1 MSTPD
6 RSSQKPGAPA
16 DPVVAPGVLRTDI
29 DPNAHAVMI
38 DFDPRVISDDGVRKV
53 AERLAP
59 LGHQQY
65 CKTLLHLAGRA
76 SGAAEDR
83 IERKAQEIP
92 GIRRARATF
101 LGGVMT
107 VTFDDARLTEAQVID
122 RVRST
127 GAPVTSLPDS
137 GAATPQDG
145 LRYWFTG
152 ERLEA
157 VFTVLT
163 LVFMVAGWA
172 TSKIGGFWS
181 VGFYAA
187 AYLTGGY
194 FGVRAGLQSLRQ
206 WTIDVDLLMVLA
218 AIGAAIVNAPFE
230 GAMLLFLFSLSNV
243 LQAYAIDRTR
253 KAIQS
258 LMKLRPE
265 KALVRRGEGTMTLPV
280 GELVVGD
287 VLVVRPGESIALD
300 SVIIEGSS
308 AVDQASLTGES
319 IPVSRTV
326 GDPVFAGTINQTG
339 GLEVRVTRLAKDSTI
354 EKLVRMVEEA
364 QTEKADT
371 QRFLDRAEQFYAVG
385 VLLFTLGLILV
396 PILFL
401 DETFRIAFYRAM
413 TVMVVASPC
422 ALIISTPAS
431 ILSAIGGAA
440 RRGVLFKGG
449 VHLERAATIK
459 VVAFDK
465 TGTLTEGKPRV
476 TDVIVGERV
485 VAFVGQVRSPGGVGN
500 APDGKIVGHVPSRGA
515 GGNVPDGRAVGH
527 VPSRGVGGDTPY
539 GGIRPTGVD
548 GEALSLLG
556 LVGAVELKSEHP
568 LAQAIVSE
576 CRTRGVAVVDCAGF
590 QSVSGKGASALVD
603 GRRIAV
609 GNARY
614 FTALKLSL
622 PEAFAR
628 QVATLQDEGKTVVI
642 VGELDEAHD
651 SARFLG
657 AVAIADVLRADAP
670 EVIRQLKADGITRVV
685 MLTGDNTR
693 VAQAIGRLAG
703 VDEVHA
709 DLLPEDKVRVI
720 KELRNIGP
728 VAMVGDG
735 VNDAPALAT
744 ATVGVAMGAAGTDVA
759 METADVVL
767 MSDNLKNIVFALS
780 LSRRARTII
789 YQNLAF
795 SLLVIGVLIVSALG
809 FRLPLPVGVIAH
821 EGSTVLVCLNGLRML
836 VYKGR

>member
-1 MSTPD
+1 MLRVPL
-6 RSSQKPGAPA
+6 QGE
-16 DPVVAPGVLRTDI
+16 PGVLRTEI
-29 DPNAHAVMI
+29 DGAGHAVLI
-38 DFDPRVISDDGVRKV
+38 DFDPRMISEEGVRQV

-59 LGHQQY
+59 IGHQQY
-65 CKTLLHLAGRA
+65 CRTILRLSGRA
-76 SGAAEDR
+76 SGAAEQK
-83 IERKAQEIP
+83 IEKKAQKIN

-107 VTFDDARLTEAQVID
+107 VTFDDARLSEAQMIE
-122 RVRST
+122 RIRET
-127 GAPVTSLPDS
+127 GAPVRAYRIEAERKPETIRQWLVHW
-137 GAATPQDG
+137 T
-145 LRYWFTG
+145 TG
-152 ERLEA
+152 ERLE
-157 VFTVLT
+157 VLFTVLT

-172 TSKIGGFWS
+172 SARLG
-181 VGFYAA
+181 VGWHDVFYFG

-218 AIGAAIVNAPFE
+218 ALGAAVVNAPFE

-253 KAIQS
+253 KAIKS
-258 LMKLRPE
+258 LMRLRPE
-265 KALVRRGEGTMTLPV
+265 KALVRRDGGTMLLPL

-287 VLVVRPGESIALD
+287 ILVVRPGESIALD

-308 AVDQASLTGES
+308 AIDQSSLTGES
-319 IPVSRTV
+319 IPVSKRV

-339 GLEVRVTRLAKDSTI
+339 GLEIRVTKLAKDSTI

-371 QRFLDRAEQFYAVG
+371 QRFLDRAEQFYAAG
-385 VLLFTLGLILV
+385 VILFTIGLIVV

-401 DETFRIAFYRAM
+401 KEPFQAAFYRAM

-449 VHLERAATIK
+449 VHLERAATVK
-459 VVAFDK
+459 VVALDK

-476 TDVIVGERV
+476 TDVILDGRV
-485 VAFVGQVRSPGGVGN
+485 VNFRNDSDAS
-500 APDGKIVGHVPSRGA
+500 
-515 GGNVPDGRAVGH
+515 
-527 VPSRGVGGDTPY
+527 
-539 GGIRPTGVD
+539 
-548 GEALSLLG
+548 ALELLR
-556 LVGAVELKSEHP
+556 LAAAVEVKSEHP
-568 LAQAIVSE
+568 LAQAIVTEAKRRGLAPSE
-576 CRTRGVAVVDCAGF
+576 CAGF
-590 QSVSGKGASALVD
+590 QSNSGKGASGLVN

-614 FTALKLSL
+614 FAGQRISI
-622 PEAFAR
+622 PDGFER
-628 QVATLQDEGKTVVI
+628 QVAALQGEGKTSVI
-642 VGELDEAHD
+642 VGDID
-651 SARFLG
+651 KNSGNARVLG
-657 AVAIADVLRADAP
+657 AIAIADVLRADAAS
-670 EVIRQLKADGITRVV
+670 VVQQLKTNGIERVV

-693 VAQAIGRLAG
+693 VANAIAKQAG
-703 VDEVHA
+703 VDEFHA
-709 DLLPEDKVRVI
+709 DLLPEDKVRVV
-720 KELRNIGP
+720 KELKAIGP

-744 ATVGVAMGAAGTDVA
+744 ATVGIAMGAAGTDVA

-767 MSDNLKNIVFALS
+767 MSDNLQNIVFALA
-780 LSRRARTII
+780 LSRRARRVI
-789 YQNLAF
+789 YQNLSFA
-795 SLLVIGVLIVSALG
+795 LAVIIVLIVSALG
-809 FRLPLPVGVIAH
+809 FSLLLPIGVVAH

-836 VYKGR
+836 SFRMSKT

>member
-1 MSTPD
+1 MVFD
-6 RSSQKPGAPA
+6 LMRKPEPTGTSEPSEME
-16 DPVVAPGVLRTDI
+16 DNMLGVPLQGEPGVLRTEI
-29 DPNAHAVMI
+29 DAAGHAVLI
-38 DFDPRVISDDGVRKV
+38 DFDPRMISEESVRQV

-65 CKTLLHLAGRA
+65 CRTILRLSGRA
-76 SGAAEDR
+76 SGAAEQKL
-83 IERKAQEIP
+83 EKKAQKIN

-107 VTFDDARLTEAQVID
+107 VTFDDARLSEAQLIE
-122 RVRST
+122 RIRET
-127 GAPVTSLPDS
+127 GAPVK
-137 GAATPQDG
+137 AYRIEAERTPETIRQW
-145 LRYWFTG
+145 LVYWTTG
-152 ERLEA
+152 ERLEV

-163 LVFMVAGWA
+163 LVLMLAGWA
-172 TSKIGGFWS
+172 SARLGVVWHD
-181 VGFYAA
+181 VFYFG

-218 AIGAAIVNAPFE
+218 ALGAAVVNAPFE

-253 KAIQS
+253 KAIKS

-265 KALVRRGEGTMTLPV
+265 KALARRDGGTVLLPL

-308 AVDQASLTGES
+308 AIDQSSLTGES
-319 IPVSRTV
+319 MPVSKRV

-339 GLEVRVTRLAKDSTI
+339 GLEIRVTKLAKDSTI

-371 QRFLDRAEQFYAVG
+371 QRFLDRAEQFYAAG
-385 VLLFTLGLILV
+385 VILFTIGLIVV

-401 DETFRIAFYRAM
+401 KEPFQEAFYRAM

-449 VHLERAATIK
+449 VHLERAAAVK
-459 VVAFDK
+459 VVALDK

-476 TDVIVGERV
+476 TDVIVDGRV
-485 VAFVGQVRSPGGVGN
+485 VNFRNGSDAS
-500 APDGKIVGHVPSRGA
+500 
-515 GGNVPDGRAVGH
+515 
-527 VPSRGVGGDTPY
+527 
-539 GGIRPTGVD
+539 
-548 GEALSLLG
+548 ALQLLQ
-556 LVGAVELKSEHP
+556 LAAAVEAKSEHP

-576 CRTRGVAVVDCAGF
+576 AKRRGLAPSECAGF
-590 QSVSGKGASALVD
+590 QSNSGKGASGLVN

-609 GNARY
+609 GSARY
-614 FTALKLSL
+614 FAGQSISI
-622 PEAFAR
+622 PDGFER
-628 QVATLQDEGKTVVI
+628 QVAALQGEGKTSVI
-642 VGELDEAHD
+642 VGEIDENSGSAHV
-651 SARFLG
+651 LG
-657 AVAIADVLRADAP
+657 AIAIADVLRVDAAS
-670 EVIRQLKADGITRVV
+670 VVKQLKTNGIRVV
-685 MLTGDNTR
+685 MLTGDNSR
-693 VAQAIGRLAG
+693 VANAIARQAG
-703 VDEVHA
+703 VDEFHA

-720 KELRNIGP
+720 KELKAIGP

-744 ATVGVAMGAAGTDVA
+744 ATVGMAMGAAGTDVA

-767 MSDNLKNIVFALS
+767 MSDNLQNIVFALA
-780 LSRRARTII
+780 LSRRARQVI
-789 YQNLAF
+789 YQNLSFA
-795 SLLVIGVLIVSALG
+795 LAVIFVLIVSALG
-809 FRLPLPVGVIAH
+809 FSLLLPIGVVAH

-836 VYKGR
+836 SFRMSEV